1 MSLRLRLA
9 ISIGLV
15 TALSLGLLGFAVV
28 QSTRSD
34 LIASTRQQLQR
45 SLMNR
50 VKATPPPAN
59 RPANPDPREL
69 VTAHLIIDPDGSTRV
84 AEPAG
89 PPTDP
94 TPLPELS
101 PADITALR
109 SGRSV
114 TVRSTAGGPRYL
126 AFATPGKDR
135 DLEVEAAP
143 LAEVDATI
151 RSLTKRFLIGAL
163 LTLLLAVA
171 AVVAAL
177 RNGLRPL
184 DDVIATANAVA
195 GGERE
200 QRIPTDQG
208 PTEIRQLSSAL
219 DTMLQRQR
227 AGDAHLRRFVADA
240 SHELQT
246 PITSVI
252 GWTELL
258 RKGALDA
265 TGQTTATARIDS
277 EARRMS
283 VLVEDLAVLARLDE
297 RRSAQWC
304 EVDLSAVAHNAI
316 VDARA
321 VDPARTVTLD
331 APDPTMVQGDPN
343 QLRQV
348 IDNLLRNV
356 RVHTPVGTVAHVS
369 IHSELRHVIVVV
381 EDEGPGIDPEHL
393 GHVFDRFWRQ
403 DASRT
408 RSTGGSGLGLA
419 IVSAI
424 VDSHCGFIIAA
435 NRPDGG
441 ARFTVQLPAQSPQ
454 LHAHPI
460 G

>member
-9 ISIGLV
+9 ISITLV
-15 TALSLGLLGFAVV
+15 AALSLGLLGFAVV
-28 QSTRSD
+28 QSTRSS
-34 LIASTRQQLQR
+34 LIASTRQQLQG
-45 SLMNR
+45 SLVIR
-50 VKATPPPAN
+50 VNATPPPADQAP
-59 RPANPDPREL
+59 RPDPREL
-69 VTAHLIIDPDGSTRV
+69 VTAHVVIDSVGSTRV

-89 PPTDP
+89 PPTKP
-94 TPLPELS
+94 TPLPKLS

-114 TVRSTAGGPRYL
+114 TVRSTDGSLRYL
-126 AFATPGKDR
+126 ALGAPGKQG

-143 LAEVDATI
+143 LKEVDATI
-151 RSLTKRFLIGAL
+151 RSLSRRFLVGAL

-177 RNGLRPL
+177 RSGLRPL

-195 GGERE
+195 DGERE

-227 AGDAHLRRFVADA
+227 ASDAHLRRFIADA

-258 RKGALDA
+258 RKGALDPV
-265 TGQTTATARIDS
+265 GQTTATTRIDS

-283 VLVEDLAVLARLDE
+283 VLVEDLALLARLDE
-297 RRSAQWC
+297 RRSAERCQ
-304 EVDLSAVAHNAI
+304 VDLSAFARDAI
-316 VDARA
+316 TDARA
-321 VDPARTVTLD
+321 VDADRTVTLD
-331 APDPTMVQGDPN
+331 AAEPTMVTGDPN

-356 RVHTPVGTVAHVS
+356 RVHTPAGTAAHVS
-369 IHSELRHVIVVV
+369 IRSEPGHVVVVV

-393 GHVFDRFWRQ
+393 AHVFDRFWRQ
-403 DASRT
+403 DISRT

-424 VDSHCGFIIAA
+424 VEAHHGFITAT
-435 NRPDGG
+435 NRPEGG
-441 ARFTVQLPAQSPQ
+441 ACFTIELPAR
-454 LHAHPI
+454 
-460 G
+460 

>member
-1 MSLRLRLA
+1 MSLGLRLA
-9 ISIGLV
+9 ISIALV
-15 TALSLGLLGFAVV
+15 AALSLGLLGFAVI

-34 LIASTRQQLQR
+34 LIASTRLQLQR
-45 SLMNR
+45 SLVIR
-50 VKATPPPAN
+50 VNATPPPADQAP
-59 RPANPDPREL
+59 RPDPREL
-69 VTAHLIIDPDGSTRV
+69 VTAHVVIDSVGSTRV

-89 PPTDP
+89 PPTAP
-94 TPLPELS
+94 TPLPKLS
-101 PADITALR
+101 PADVAALR

-114 TVRSTAGGPRYL
+114 TVRSTDGSLRYL
-126 AFATPGKDR
+126 AVGAPGKQG

-151 RSLTKRFLIGAL
+151 RSVSRRFLVGAL

-171 AVVAAL
+171 SVVAVL

-184 DDVIATANAVA
+184 NDVITTANAVA
-195 GGERE
+195 DGERE

-227 AGDAHLRRFVADA
+227 ASDAHLRRFIADA

-265 TGQTTATARIDS
+265 SGETTATTRIES

-283 VLVEDLAVLARLDE
+283 ALVEDLALLARLDE
-297 RRSAQWC
+297 RRSAPRG
-304 EVDLSAVAHNAI
+304 EVDLSAVAHDAI
-316 VDARA
+316 IDARA
-321 VDPARTVTLD
+321 VDPDRMVTL
-331 APDPTMVQGDPN
+331 AASGVATVQGDPN

-356 RVHTPVGTVAHVS
+356 RVHTPAGTAAHVS
-369 IHSELRHVIVVV
+369 IRPEPGHVIVVV

-393 GHVFDRFWRQ
+393 SRVFDRFWRQ
-403 DASRT
+403 DISRT

-424 VDSHCGFIIAA
+424 VDAHHGSIMAT
-435 NRPDGG
+435 NRPGG
-441 ARFTVQLPAQSPQ
+441 GGCFTIQLPT
-454 LHAHPI
+454 H
-460 G
+460 

>member
-9 ISIGLV
+9 ISIMLV
-15 TALSLGLLGFAVV
+15 TALSLGLLGFGVV

-34 LIASTRQQLQR
+34 LIASTRQQLHR
-45 SLMNR
+45 SLVIR
-50 VKATPPPAN
+50 VNATPPPADEAA
-59 RPANPDPREL
+59 RPDPREL
-69 VTAHLIIDPDGSTRV
+69 VTAHLVIDSDGLTRV

-94 TPLPELS
+94 TPLPKLS
-101 PADITALR
+101 PVDIAALR
-109 SGRSV
+109 LGRSV
-114 TVRSTAGGPRYL
+114 TVRSTDGKLRYL
-126 AFATPGKDR
+126 AVGAPGR
-135 DLEVEAAP
+135 QRALEVEAAP

-151 RSLTKRFLIGAL
+151 RSLSRRFLVGAL
-163 LTLLLAVA
+163 VTLLLAVA
-171 AVVAAL
+171 AVVAVL

-195 GGERE
+195 DGERE

-227 AGDAHLRRFVADA
+227 AGDAHLRRFIADA

-265 TGQTTATARIDS
+265 AGEMTATTRIES

-283 VLVEDLAVLARLDE
+283 VLVEGLALLARLDE
-297 RRSAQWC
+297 RRSAQRC
-304 EVDLSAVAHNAI
+304 EVDLSAVANDAI
-316 VDARA
+316 TDARA

-331 APDPTMVQGDPN
+331 ATNPTMVQGDPN

-348 IDNLLRNV
+348 MDNLLRNV
-356 RVHTPVGTVAHVS
+356 RVHTPAGTAAHVS
-369 IHSELRHVIVVV
+369 IRSDPGHVIVVV
-381 EDEGPGIDPEHL
+381 EDEGPGIDPDHFTD
-393 GHVFDRFWRQ
+393 VFDRFWRK
-403 DASRT
+403 DISRT

-424 VDSHCGFIIAA
+424 IDAHRGSIIVR
-435 NRPDGG
+435 NRPEGG
-441 ARFTVQLPAQSPQ
+441 ARFTVKLPA
-454 LHAHPI
+454 H
-460 G
+460 